1 MEHSSVNGKE
11 EKLNISESI
20 EQFEERFRKQT
31 EEMRR
36 ERREYYSSKGERRRG
51 VNLADDASIY
61 KARAA
66 LKDIGKTRKRGEGA
80 IKRTI
85 RLFRELG
92 AAIKRYSDHS
102 VYPQEKR
109 FKAYSE
115 VLHDCYAPLFD
126 GYQKLLDTAWNFAV
140 TFAHDFWDA
149 LLYVG
154 DFLITVW
161 YYLGSVLLF
170 IWDVIWD
177 IRYWFDTKK
186 NLLFQVFAALLATAS
201 VVAVIISSMTFYEY
215 YYHGKLLGVVRNK
228 EDVYKTIE
236 ALGDKLSEASGANVS
251 LDIERDIDFQMVR
264 GANYEAS
271 TSEDILN
278 TLTYM
283 KDIDVTAY
291 AIYVD
296 GTQRVIL
303 ENEQIAE
310 NILKSIEND
319 YTPALANIE
328 YDSVEIDQDIT
339 IGEVSAQLGDIWN
352 ATDAKRY
359 LKTGTTSL
367 DADLEV
373 LPIVSVT
380 TVARETYTED
390 VDYSTKYV
398 KNNSMYLDEQE
409 VISAGIKGTN
419 RVEAQVTLKNGQ
431 ESSRQVVATTMV
443 AEPVDE
449 VIYQGTKPL
458 PVRAGTGT
466 FIYPVSNYTLSSR
479 YGSRWGRFH
488 YGIDLAAP
496 YGTKIYA
503 ADGGTVTFVGWNN
516 ARGYYLIIDHGGLFE
531 TLYEHCSEILVE
543 EGEDVYQ
550 GKTIAKVGTSGYV
563 TGPHCH
569 FEVHYKGE
577 PVDPL
582 NYL

>member
-1 MEHSSVNGKE
+1 MDRSSRNGKE
-11 EKLNISESI
+11 DKLNISESL
-20 EQFEERFRKQT
+20 ERFEENFRKQT

-36 ERREYYSSKGERRRG
+36 ARREYYSSKGERRRG
-51 VNLADDASIY
+51 VNIADDASIY

-66 LKDIGKTRKRGEGA
+66 LKDIGKTRMRGEGA
-80 IKRTI
+80 IMRTV
-85 RLFRELG
+85 RLFKEMR
-92 AAIKRYSDHS
+92 AAVKRYSDHA

-109 FKAYSE
+109 FRAYSDI
-115 VLHDCYAPLFD
+115 LCDCYAPVFN
-126 GYQKLLDTAWNFAV
+126 GYNKLLNTFWDFIT
-140 TFAHDFWDA
+140 TFARDFWDA

-154 DFLITVW
+154 DLLITGW

-177 IRYWFDTKK
+177 VRYWFDTKK
-186 NLLFQVFAALLATAS
+186 GLLFQVFAALLATAS
-201 VVAVIISSMTFYEY
+201 VAAVIISSMTFYEY

-251 LDIERDIDFQMVR
+251 LDIERDIDFEMVR
-264 GANYEAS
+264 GANYVAS
-271 TSEDILN
+271 SNEDILN

-296 GTQRVIL
+296 GVQRVII
-303 ENEQIAE
+303 ENEEMAE
-310 NILKSIEND
+310 NILKAIEND

-328 YDSVEIDQDIT
+328 YDSVDIDQEIS
-339 IGEVSAQLGDIWN
+339 IQEVSAQLGDIWN

-359 LKTGTTSL
+359 LKTGSKSIE
-367 DADLEV
+367 ADLETM
-373 LPIVSVT
+373 PIISVT

-409 VISAGIKGTN
+409 VISEGIKGVN
-419 RVEAQVTLKNGQ
+419 KVEAQIVLKNGQ
-431 ESSRQVVATTMV
+431 ESTRQVIATTMI
-443 AEPVDE
+443 AEPIDE
-449 VIYQGTKPL
+449 VIYQGTKAL

-479 YGSRWGRFH
+479 FGARWGRMH

-516 ARGYYLIIDHGGLFE
+516 ARGNYLIIDHGGLFE
-531 TLYEHCSEILVE
+531 TLYEHCATITVE
-543 EGEDVYQ
+543 VGDDVYQ
-550 GKTIAKVGTSGYV
+550 GKTIATVGTSGYV

>member
-1 MEHSSVNGKE
+1 MDRSSRNGKE
-11 EKLNISESI
+11 DKLNISESL
-20 EQFEERFRKQT
+20 ERFEENFRKQT

-36 ERREYYSSKGERRRG
+36 ARREYYSSKGERRRG
-51 VNLADDASIY
+51 VNIADDASIY

-66 LKDIGKTRKRGEGA
+66 LKDIGKTRMRGEGA
-80 IKRTI
+80 VMRTV
-85 RLFRELG
+85 RLFKEMR
-92 AAIKRYSDHS
+92 AAVKRYSDHA

-109 FKAYSE
+109 FRAYSDI
-115 VLHDCYAPLFD
+115 LCDCYAPVFN
-126 GYQKLLDTAWNFAV
+126 GYNKLLNTFWDFIT
-140 TFAHDFWDA
+140 TFARDFWDA

-154 DFLITVW
+154 DLLITGW

-177 IRYWFDTKK
+177 VRYWFDTKK
-186 NLLFQVFAALLATAS
+186 GLLFQVFAALLATAS
-201 VVAVIISSMTFYEY
+201 VAAVIISSMTFYEY

-251 LDIERDIDFQMVR
+251 LDIERDIDFEMVR
-264 GANYEAS
+264 GANYVAS
-271 TSEDILN
+271 SNEDILN

-296 GTQRVIL
+296 GVQRVII
-303 ENEQIAE
+303 ENEEMAE
-310 NILKSIEND
+310 NILKAIEND

-328 YDSVEIDQDIT
+328 YDSVDIDQEIS
-339 IGEVSAQLGDIWN
+339 IQEVSAQLGDIWN

-359 LKTGTTSL
+359 LKTGSKSIE
-367 DADLEV
+367 ADLETM
-373 LPIVSVT
+373 PIVSVT

-409 VISAGIKGTN
+409 VISEGIKGVN
-419 RVEAQVTLKNGQ
+419 KVEAQIVLKNGQ
-431 ESSRQVVATTMV
+431 ESTRQVIATTMI
-443 AEPVDE
+443 AEPIDE
-449 VIYQGTKPL
+449 VIYQGTKAL

-479 YGSRWGRFH
+479 FGARWGRMH

-503 ADGGTVTFVGWNN
+503 ADGGTVTFVGYNN
-516 ARGYYLIIDHGGLFE
+516 ARGNYLIIDHGGLFQ
-531 TLYEHCSEILVE
+531 TLYEHCASILVE
-543 EGEDVYQ
+543 EGEQVYQ
-550 GKTIAKVGTSGYV
+550 GKTIATVGTSGHV

-569 FEVHYKGE
+569 FEVQYKGE

>member
-1 MEHSSVNGKE
+1 MDRSSRNGKE
-11 EKLNISESI
+11 DKLNISESL
-20 EQFEERFRKQT
+20 ERFEENFRKQT

-36 ERREYYSSKGERRRG
+36 ARREYYSSKGERRRG
-51 VNLADDASIY
+51 VNIADDASIY

-66 LKDIGKTRKRGEGA
+66 LKDIGKTRMRGEGA
-80 IKRTI
+80 VMRTV
-85 RLFRELG
+85 RLFKEMR
-92 AAIKRYSDHS
+92 AAIKRYSDHA

-109 FKAYSE
+109 FRAYSDI
-115 VLHDCYAPLFD
+115 LCDCYAPVFN
-126 GYQKLLDTAWNFAV
+126 GYNKLLNTFWDFIT
-140 TFAHDFWDA
+140 TFARDFWDA

-154 DFLITVW
+154 DLLITGW

-177 IRYWFDTKK
+177 VRYWFDTKK
-186 NLLFQVFAALLATAS
+186 GLLFQVFAALLATAS
-201 VVAVIISSMTFYEY
+201 VAAVIISSMTFYEY

-251 LDIERDIDFQMVR
+251 LDIERDIDFEMVR
-264 GANYEAS
+264 GANYVAS
-271 TSEDILN
+271 SNEDILN

-296 GTQRVIL
+296 GVQMVII
-303 ENEQIAE
+303 ENEEMAE
-310 NILKSIEND
+310 NILKAIEND

-328 YDSVEIDQDIT
+328 YDSVDIDQEIS
-339 IGEVSAQLGDIWN
+339 IQEVSAQLGDIWN

-359 LKTGTTSL
+359 LKTGSKSIE
-367 DADLEV
+367 ADLETM
-373 LPIVSVT
+373 PIVSVT

-409 VISAGIKGTN
+409 VISEGIKGVN
-419 RVEAQVTLKNGQ
+419 KVEAQIVLKNGQ
-431 ESSRQVVATTMV
+431 ESTRQVIATTMI
-443 AEPVDE
+443 AEPIDE
-449 VIYQGTKPL
+449 VIYQGTKAL

-479 YGSRWGRFH
+479 FGARWGRMH

-503 ADGGTVTFVGWNN
+503 ADGGTVTFVGYNN
-516 ARGYYLIIDHGGLFE
+516 ARGNYLIIDHGGLFQ
-531 TLYEHCSEILVE
+531 TLYEHCASILVE
-543 EGEDVYQ
+543 EGEQVYQ
-550 GKTIAKVGTSGYV
+550 GKTIATVGTSGHV

-569 FEVHYKGE
+569 FEVQYKGE

>member
-1 MEHSSVNGKE
+1 MDRSSRNGKE
-11 EKLNISESI
+11 DKLNISESL
-20 EQFEERFRKQT
+20 ERFEENFRKQT

-36 ERREYYSSKGERRRG
+36 ARREYYSSKGERRRG
-51 VNLADDASIY
+51 VNIADDASIY

-66 LKDIGKTRKRGEGA
+66 LKDIGKTRMRGEGA
-80 IKRTI
+80 VMRTV
-85 RLFRELG
+85 RLFKEMR
-92 AAIKRYSDHS
+92 AAVKRYSDHA

-109 FKAYSE
+109 FRAYSDI
-115 VLHDCYAPLFD
+115 LCDCYAPVFN
-126 GYQKLLDTAWNFAV
+126 GYNKLLNTFWDFIT
-140 TFAHDFWDA
+140 TFARDFWDA

-154 DFLITVW
+154 DLLITGW

-177 IRYWFDTKK
+177 VRYWFDTKK
-186 NLLFQVFAALLATAS
+186 GLLFQVFAALLATAS
-201 VVAVIISSMTFYEY
+201 VAAVIISSMTFYEY

-251 LDIERDIDFQMVR
+251 LDIERDIDFEMVR
-264 GANYEAS
+264 GANYVAS
-271 TSEDILN
+271 SNEDILN

-296 GTQRVIL
+296 GVQRVII
-303 ENEQIAE
+303 ENEEMAE
-310 NILKSIEND
+310 NILKAIEND

-328 YDSVEIDQDIT
+328 YDSVDIDQDIS
-339 IGEVSAQLGDIWN
+339 IQEVSAQLGDIWN

-359 LKTGTTSL
+359 LKTGSKSIE
-367 DADLEV
+367 ADLETM
-373 LPIVSVT
+373 PIVSVT

-409 VISAGIKGTN
+409 VISEGIKGVN
-419 RVEAQVTLKNGQ
+419 KVEAQIVLKNGQ
-431 ESSRQVVATTMV
+431 ESTRQVIATTMI
-443 AEPVDE
+443 AEPIDE
-449 VIYQGTKPL
+449 VIYQGTKAL

-479 YGSRWGRFH
+479 FGARWGRMH

-503 ADGGTVTFVGWNN
+503 ADGGTVTFVGYNN
-516 ARGYYLIIDHGGLFE
+516 ARGNYLIIDHGGLFQ
-531 TLYEHCSEILVE
+531 TLYEHCASILVE
-543 EGEDVYQ
+543 EGEQVYQ
-550 GKTIAKVGTSGYV
+550 GKTIATVGTSGHV

-569 FEVHYKGE
+569 FEVQYKGE

>member
-1 MEHSSVNGKE
+1 MDRSSRNGKE
-11 EKLNISESI
+11 DKLNISESL
-20 EQFEERFRKQT
+20 ERFEENFRKQT

-36 ERREYYSSKGERRRG
+36 ARREYYSSKGERRRG
-51 VNLADDASIY
+51 VNIADDASIY

-66 LKDIGKTRKRGEGA
+66 LKDIGKTRMRGEGA
-80 IKRTI
+80 VMRTV
-85 RLFRELG
+85 RLFKEMR
-92 AAIKRYSDHS
+92 AAVKRYSDHA

-109 FKAYSE
+109 FRAYSDI
-115 VLHDCYAPLFD
+115 LCDCYAPVFN
-126 GYQKLLDTAWNFAV
+126 GYNKLLNTLWDFVT
-140 TFAHDFWDA
+140 TFARDFWDA

-154 DFLITVW
+154 DLLITGW

-177 IRYWFDTKK
+177 VRYWFDTKK
-186 NLLFQVFAALLATAS
+186 GLLFQVFAALLATAS
-201 VVAVIISSMTFYEY
+201 VAAVIISSMTFYEY

-251 LDIERDIDFQMVR
+251 LDIERDIDFEMVR
-264 GANYEAS
+264 GANYVAS
-271 TSEDILN
+271 SNEDILN

-296 GTQRVIL
+296 GVQRVII
-303 ENEQIAE
+303 ENEEMAE
-310 NILKSIEND
+310 NILKAIEND

-328 YDSVEIDQDIT
+328 YDSVDIDQEIS
-339 IGEVSAQLGDIWN
+339 IQEVSAQLGDIWN

-359 LKTGTTSL
+359 LKTGSKSIE
-367 DADLEV
+367 ADLETM
-373 LPIVSVT
+373 PIVSVT

-409 VISAGIKGTN
+409 VISEGIKGVN
-419 RVEAQVTLKNGQ
+419 KVEAQIVLKNGQ
-431 ESSRQVVATTMV
+431 ESTRQVIATTMI
-443 AEPVDE
+443 AEPIDE
-449 VIYQGTKPL
+449 VIYQGTKAL

-479 YGSRWGRFH
+479 FGARWGRMH

-503 ADGGTVTFVGWNN
+503 ADGGTVTFVGYNN
-516 ARGYYLIIDHGGLFE
+516 ARGNYLIIDHGGLFQ
-531 TLYEHCSEILVE
+531 TLYEHCASILVE
-543 EGEDVYQ
+543 EGEQV
-550 GKTIAKVGTSGYV
+550 
-563 TGPHCH
+563 
-569 FEVHYKGE
+569 
-577 PVDPL
+577 
-582 NYL
+582 